1 MAKIEYTDI
10 LKDLKN
16 KNYSPIYFLMGEES
30 YFIDIITDYIASNV
44 LTETEKEFNQAI
56 MYGKDITVFD
66 IINAAKRFPMMS
78 QYQVVIVKEAQT
90 IEDIDELHYYAE
102 KPLLSTILV
111 INYKY
116 KSIDKR
122 KKLFKYLTEKGIV
135 FESAKLYDDKIP
147 AWISSYLKSK
157 NLSIDLKAST
167 LITDF
172 VGNDLSRI
180 AHELDKL
187 IITIGSEATTINSSH
202 IERNIGISKEYN
214 NFELQKA
221 LSQKNIIKAN
231 RIINYFE
238 KNQKLNPISYT
249 FASLYYFFSRL
260 LLYHFIEDKSV
271 KNVASVL
278 KLNPYFVSDYKLA
291 AKNYSPAKVVAIMS
305 TLREYDLKSKGFGNV
320 SIPPGGILKE
330 LVYKILH

>member
-16 KNYSPIYFLMGEES
+16 KNYSPIYFLMGEEP
-30 YFIDIITDYIASNV
+30 YYIDMITDYIAANV
-44 LTETEKEFNQAI
+44 LTETEKEFNQI
-56 MYGKDITVFD
+56 VLYGKDSTVPD

-90 IEDIDELHYYAE
+90 LGDMDDLHYYAE

-116 KSIDKR
+116 KTIDKR
-122 KKLFKYLTEKGIV
+122 KKLFKNLTEKGIV

-157 NLSIDLKAST
+157 NMSIDLKASI

-187 IITIGSEATTINSSH
+187 IITIGDETTTIDSSH

-221 LSQKNIIKAN
+221 ISQKNILKAN
-231 RIINYFE
+231 RIVNYFD
-238 KNQKLNPISYT
+238 KNQKLNPITLT

-271 KNVASVL
+271 KNVAAVL
-278 KLNPYFVSDYKLA
+278 KLNPYFVSDYRLA
-291 AKNYSPAKVVAIMS
+291 ANNYTPAKVVSIIS
-305 TLREYDLKSKGFGNV
+305 LLREYDLKSKGFGNV
-320 SIPPGGILKE
+320 SISPGAILKE
-330 LVYKILH
+330 LIYKILH

>member
-10 LKDLKN
+10 LRDLKN
-16 KNYSPIYFLMGEES
+16 KNYSPIYFLMGEEP
-30 YFIDIITDYIASNV
+30 YYIDIITDYIAANV
-44 LTETEKEFNQAI
+44 LTETEKEFNQVV
-56 MYGKDITVFD
+56 MYGKDTTILDV
-66 IINAAKRFPMMS
+66 INAAKRFPMMS

-90 IEDIDELHYYAE
+90 LSNIDDLHYYAE

-116 KSIDKR
+116 KLLDKR
-122 KKLFKYLTEKGIV
+122 KKLFKNLSEKGIV
-135 FESAKLYDDKIP
+135 FDSAKLYDDKIP

-157 NLSIDLKAST
+157 NMSIDLKASA

-180 AHELDKL
+180 VHELDKL
-187 IITIGSEATTINSSH
+187 IITIGGEATTINSSH

-238 KNQKLNPISYT
+238 KNQKLNPISFT
-249 FASLYYFFSRL
+249 FSSLYHFFSRVF
-260 LLYHFIEDKSV
+260 LYHFIEDKST
-271 KNVASVL
+271 KNVASAL
-278 KLNPYFVSDYKLA
+278 KLNPYFVADYKLA
-291 AKNYSPAKVVAIMS
+291 AKNYSAAKVVSIISM
-305 TLREYDLKSKGFGNV
+305 LREYDLKSKGFGNV
-320 SIPPGGILKE
+320 SMPPGGLLKE
-330 LVYKILH
+330 LIYKILH